1 MTKLHLTDRFQGCL
15 SPPPP
20 IFNAVFGTYLGLTWD
35 LLLMYKVWLYPDAI
49 PKSSRSREQRQK
61 FTLWLC
67 RGKDDSTIG
76 HGIPYSNLFQ
86 IFAMIFV
93 EISSISDAIHLK
105 IVF

>member
-67 RGKDDSTIG
+67 RGKDDSTMG
-76 HGIPYSNLFQ
+76 HGIPKPRAETKVHFM
-86 IFAMIFV
+86 AMPRQR
-93 EISSISDAIHLK
+93 
-105 IVF
+105 